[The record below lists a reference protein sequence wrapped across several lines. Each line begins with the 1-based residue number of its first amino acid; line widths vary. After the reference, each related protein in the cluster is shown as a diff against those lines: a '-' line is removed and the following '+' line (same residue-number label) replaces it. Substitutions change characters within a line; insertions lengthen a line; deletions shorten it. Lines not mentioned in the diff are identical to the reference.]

1 LPAPSFS
8 DHVLQ
13 RGFHHLDEILLP
25 LGITLLHVFYKNK
38 AYRQAEQDVQGRQG
52 IREVIQRHQDMPL
65 PRKMILF
72 DDVMTSGETMRSM
85 IQLIP
90 IHERYDLKIM
100 VLSRK
105 IDTNS
110 RLQSASKMLK

>member
-1 LPAPSFS
+1 
-8 DHVLQ
+8 
-13 RGFHHLDEILLP
+13 
-25 LGITLLHVFYKNK
+25 
-38 AYRQAEQDVQGRQG
+38 
-52 IREVIQRHQDMPL
+52 
-65 PRKMILF
+65 
-72 DDVMTSGETMRSM
+72 MTSGETMRSM